1 MCKIIKR
8 GILSGLLCLI
18 LFLTWGCTKKEE
30 SSVWED
36 QNISSQL
43 VYESSME
50 LSYASEFRVDYYQG
64 GYALLSVSDGNRYLV
79 LPEGEEAP
87 EDLDADVQIL
97 RKPFTNIYMV
107 ATAVMDMF
115 YELDALDHI
124 RLSSQKKEGWCNE
137 DVGQK
142 MEEGQILYAGK
153 YNMPD
158 YELILSESCSLAI
171 ENNMITHSPEVIEK
185 MKSFHIP
192 VFIDLSSYEKHPLG
206 RVEWVKVYGLLLG
219 KEEEAK
225 AIFDRQCE
233 IVDQI
238 GAEESSGKTV
248 AFFYIT
254 SNQMVSVRNSNDYVP
269 KMIEIAGGRYIFEN
283 LGDED
288 SRRSSMTMQT
298 EEFYGKAKDADYIVY
313 NSTIDGELERVSEL
327 LDKEPM
333 LKDFK
338 AVQNG
343 NVWCT
348 TQNLY
353 QESMSIGG
361 MIEDFHSMLSD
372 DPDMQKDMTYIY
384 RLKQEE

>member
-30 SSVWED
+30 TSVWED
-36 QNISSQL
+36 KNISSQL

-87 EDLDADVQIL
+87 EDLDADVQVL

-115 YELDALDHI
+115 YELDALDFI

-137 DVGQK
+137 DVREK

-158 YELILSESCSLAI
+158 YELILSEGCSLAI

-233 IVDQI
+233 ET
-238 GAEESSGKTV
+238 A
-248 AFFYIT
+248 
-254 SNQMVSVRNSNDYVP
+254 
-269 KMIEIAGGRYIFEN
+269 
-283 LGDED
+283 
-288 SRRSSMTMQT
+288 
-298 EEFYGKAKDADYIVY
+298 
-313 NSTIDGELERVSEL
+313 
-327 LDKEPM
+327 
-333 LKDFK
+333 
-338 AVQNG
+338 
-343 NVWCT
+343 C
-348 TQNLY
+348 
-353 QESMSIGG
+353 
-361 MIEDFHSMLSD
+361 
-372 DPDMQKDMTYIY
+372 
-384 RLKQEE
+384 